1 MKLSQIPINQS
12 LEEKILQNQLPKGIL
27 VSENL
32 GIENI
37 EQLLAEADD
46 LIQQINSDA
55 IKDMQEEQR
64 LQVEK
69 HAQELKKIRS
79 IVRGNIEKKSISGS
93 GDMHEAIMEIV
104 KAMRE
109 LTTFLT

>member
-1 MKLSQIPINQS
+1 MQNPLPNGNRVSKN
-12 LEEKILQNQLPKGIL
+12 LEL
-27 VSENL
+27 
-32 GIENI
+32 ENI

-46 LIQQINSDA
+46 LIQQINSGV
-55 IKDMQEEQR
+55 IKEMQEEQR

-69 HAQELKKIRS
+69 HTQELKKIRS
-79 IVRGNIEKKSISGS
+79 IVQGNIKKKKSSGS
-93 GDMHEAIMEIV
+93 GDMHEAIIDIV

>member
-1 MKLSQIPINQS
+1 M
-12 LEEKILQNQLPKGIL
+12 QNQLPKGIM

-37 EQLLAEADD
+37 EQLLAKADD

-55 IKDMQEEQR
+55 IKEMREEQL

-69 HAQELKKIRS
+69 HSQELKKSRA
-79 IVRGNIEKKSISGS
+79 IVQSNIEKKSNSGS
-93 GDMHEAIMEIV
+93 GDMHEAIMDIV
-104 KAMRE
+104 TAMRE
-109 LTTFLT
+109 LTKFLT

>member
-1 MKLSQIPINQS
+1 M
-12 LEEKILQNQLPKGIL
+12 QNQLPKGTM

-32 GIENI
+32 EIENI

-55 IKDMQEEQR
+55 IKEMREEQR

-69 HAQELKKIRS
+69 HAQELKKIKS
-79 IVRGNIEKKSISGS
+79 IVQGNIEKKTNSGS
-93 GDMHEAIMEIV
+93 GDMHEAIMDIV

-109 LTTFLT
+109 LTKFLT